1 MAMKIKD
8 EVMKVIDALKAS
20 GFTPVDAVFE
30 GAMGVK
36 EDTTLSFVDKLND
49 AQMVSGVI
57 RVIYTVGDDQVRFVE
72 IPVGNP
78 QENQAGAE
86 AQPPR

>member
-1 MAMKIKD
+1 MAMKVKD

-20 GFTPVDAVFE
+20 GFNPVDAVFE

-57 RVIYTVGDDQVRFVE
+57 RVIYTVGEEQVRFVE

-78 QENQAGAE
+78 QDQQGGQEK
-86 AQPPR
+86 